1 MSGGIAS
8 RFLVIFEGAWRRRY
22 SIIVP
27 ALLLPI
33 LGGTIGAIAP
43 KKYAAHTSMLIQE
56 TAKMNPFLE
65 DLAISAMLKERFSAL
80 QTLLQS
86 RHILGAVALERG
98 FITETSTPEQ
108 RDYEIGQLA
117 GSLSMQ
123 MAGKDMIRIDFKS
136 SSPDGMKETLEA
148 ISKHFV
154 EQLLAPE
161 RSSMKDSSFFLAEHL
176 ENRRKDLD
184 QSEQALAEYKTN
196 NQGGLPE
203 LQLSKYSRLA
213 QLKQSLAEKEAEM
226 AGAKKSLG
234 SLDQQLSRTNPVVGR
249 LEEQIVRIRGE
260 LALLRA
266 RYTDEHSKVQ
276 GAIRSLRRLEEE
288 RKFILKSTEHTV
300 NAEQLWDIASSGSLG
315 GSMDSGDGNNAQPLL
330 VSQLENLQLARSRV
344 EALGEETASLRNM
357 IQELEAQTAKFGEQE
372 REITRLDR
380 DIKVKRDLYDEL
392 LQRYEMARITG
403 SLGVFEQE
411 KRVKVIDRPFTPS
424 APTNLPPVIFVIA
437 GFFGGLFLGG
447 GIALILEM
455 SDNTIRR
462 RETLEELTKVP
473 VLTRIPPMIDP
484 NIMHADMRGAKRGVT
499 IDMGGH
505 A

>member
-1 MSGGIAS
+1 MTGLAS
-8 RFLVIFEGAWRRRY
+8 RFLIIFESAWRRRY
-22 SIIVP
+22 AIIVP
-27 ALLLPI
+27 ALLLPV
-33 LGGTIGAIAP
+33 LGGIVGHMAP

-80 QTLLQS
+80 QTLLHS
-86 RHILGAVALERG
+86 RHILSAVALERG
-98 FITETSTPEQ
+98 FINEDSTPEQ
-108 RDYEIGQLA
+108 RDYEIGRLA
-117 GSLSMQ
+117 GSLTMQ
-123 MAGKDMIRIDFKS
+123 MAGKDMIRIDYKAS
-136 SSPDGMKETLEA
+136 TPDGMKETLEA

-161 RSSMKDSSFFLAEHL
+161 LSSMKDSSHFLKENLEH
-176 ENRRKDLD
+176 RRVELD
-184 QSEQALAEYKTN
+184 ATEAALSDYKSK

-203 LQLSKYSRLA
+203 MQVAKYSRLA
-213 QLKQSLAEKEAEM
+213 QLKQNLAEKEAEM

-234 SLDQQLSRTNPVVGR
+234 GLDQQLSRTNPVVGR

-266 RYTDEHSKVQ
+266 RYTDEHSQVQ
-276 GAIRSLRRLEEE
+276 GAVRTLRRLEEE
-288 RKFILKSTEHTV
+288 RKNILGSTDNSV
-300 NAEQLWDIASSGSLG
+300 NTEQLWDIASSGSIKT
-315 GSMDSGDGNNAQPLL
+315 GDGNSQPLL
-330 VSQLENLQLARSRV
+330 VSQLKNLQTARSNV
-344 EALGEETASLRNM
+344 DALEEETASLRKM
-357 IQELEAQTAKFGEQE
+357 IEELTAETAKFGEQE
-372 REITRLDR
+372 REIARLER

-403 SLGVFEQE
+403 SLGIFEQE
-411 KRVKVIDRPFTPS
+411 KRVKVIDRPFTP
-424 APTNLPPVIFVIA
+424 AVPTNLPAVVFVIA

-447 GIALILEM
+447 GIALILEL

-462 RETLEELTKVP
+462 REELEALTKVP

-484 NIMHADMRGAKRGVT
+484 DLLGPGMNGAKRGVT
-499 IDMGGH
+499 IDMGGN

>member
-1 MSGGIAS
+1 MTSIAS
-8 RFLVIFEGAWRRRY
+8 RFLIIFEGAWRRRY

-33 LGGTIGAIAP
+33 LGGTIGAVAP

-80 QTLLQS
+80 QTLLHS
-86 RHILGAVALERG
+86 RHILSAVAMERS
-98 FITETSTPEQ
+98 FITEDSSPEQ
-108 RDYEIGQLA
+108 RDYEIGRLA
-117 GSLSMQ
+117 GALSMQ
-123 MAGKDMIRIDFKS
+123 MAGKDMIRIDYKA

-148 ISKHFV
+148 ISNHFV

-161 RSSMKDSSFFLAEHL
+161 RSSMRDSSYFLSEHL
-176 ENRRKDLD
+176 ENRRQELD
-184 QSEQALAEYKTN
+184 KAEQALAEYKTN

-203 LQLSKYSRLA
+203 LQMSKYARLA
-213 QLKQSLAEKEAEM
+213 QLKQNLAEKEAEM
-226 AGAKKSLG
+226 AGVKKGLG

-266 RYTDEHSKVQ
+266 RYMDGHSKVQ
-276 GAIRSLRRLEEE
+276 AAIRSLRRLEEE
-288 RKFILKSTEHTV
+288 RKNILTSNEQTV
-300 NAEQLWDIASSGSLG
+300 NTEQLWDIASSGSLESSD
-315 GSMDSGDGNNAQPLL
+315 GSKTQPLL
-330 VSQLENLQLARSRV
+330 VSQLENLQMARNRV
-344 EALGEETASLRNM
+344 DSLGEETASLRRM
-357 IQELEAQTAKFGEQE
+357 ITELEAQAAQFSEQE
-372 REITRLDR
+372 REISRLDR
-380 DIKVKRDLYDEL
+380 DIKIKRDLYDEL

-403 SLGVFEQE
+403 SLGIFEQE

-424 APTNLPPVIFVIA
+424 APTNLPPIVFVIA

-447 GIALILEM
+447 GIALVLEL

-462 RETLEELTKVP
+462 RESLEALTKVP

-484 NIMHADMRGAKRGVT
+484 SVAHHEMHGAKRGVT
-499 IDMGGH
+499 IDMGGQ